1 MEIYF
6 DNASTTMVCEAAAQ
20 TALEMMCEN
29 YANPSSMHSM
39 GMRAEKALK
48 LARSRVAGALGV
60 DVGGIYFTSGGTE
73 ADNLAIFGAAAA
85 GKKRGNTLITSK
97 MEHPAVLGAFAA
109 LEQQGF
115 QVEYVDVLPDGVLD
129 LESLRRKLSPDVILV
144 SIMHVNNETGTV
156 QPIEEIAGMIREKA
170 PGALIHSDMVQ
181 SFCKIDCTAAVRS
194 VDLASISAHKIH
206 APKGTGALYVRP
218 GVHLRPRQFGGG
230 QERDMRPGTENLPGI
245 AAFGKA
251 ADIAAHTLTKHEA
264 HMRLLRENLKKLVLE
279 NVDKVHVNGDG
290 SGPHILNLSFEGAKS
305 EVLLHIL
312 ESNGIMVSSGSACS
326 SNKPAPS
333 QTLSA
338 MGASPALVDSAIRFS
353 FSRYNT
359 LEEVERCAQILKK
372 EVPILRK
379 YFRK

>member
-1 MEIYF
+1 MRELCQSFFHAFNGNAGRKGIEIG
-6 DNASTTMVCEAAAQ
+6 TQ
-20 TALEMMCEN
+20 
-29 YANPSSMHSM
+29 
-39 GMRAEKALK
+39 RI
-48 LARSRVAGALGV
+48 AGALGV

-129 LESLRRKLSPDVILV
+129 LESLWRKLSSDVIFV

-156 QPIEEIAGMIREKA
+156 QPIEEIAAMVREKA
-170 PGALIHSDMVQ
+170 PGALFHSDMVQ

-194 VDLASISAHKIH
+194 VDLASISGHKIH

-218 GVHLRPRQFGGG
+218 GVHIQPRQFGGG

-251 ADIAAHTLTKHEA
+251 ADIAAHTLTEHEA
-264 HMRLLRENLKKLVLE
+264 HIIDIRIEFKKLVLE

-338 MGASPALVDSAIRFS
+338 MGVPASLVDSAIRFS

-359 LEEVERCAQILKK
+359 LEEVERCVQILKK
-372 EVPILRK
+372 KCR
-379 YFRK
+379 F